1 MNISNKLN
9 ALNKLNKRNELDKR
23 NKLNGLNKLNKLN
36 KLNELNESN
45 KWNRSSNLN
54 KLTATIPG
62 PLLCFLNTATSFRG
76 LQTFAGPRGQQSI
89 FGWLSGPAI
98 NIWLAR
104 RASHRS
110 CASGGRPWFAISV
123 YRKRS
128 NGPGIGCG

>member
-9 ALNKLNKRNELDKR
+9 ALNKLNKRNKLDKR
-23 NKLNGLNKLNKLN
+23 NKLNRLNKLNKLN

-89 FGWLSGPAI
+89 FGWLSGPATDLVYPVI
-98 NIWLAR
+98 LN
-104 RASHRS
+104 S
-110 CASGGRPWFAISV
+110 CVNRLTTTSCRGLQTCS
-123 YRKRS
+123 
-128 NGPGIGCG
+128 